1 MEIRRNRHLQ
11 NIKSMNNEAG
21 GEGLIRNLVRKS

>member
-1 MEIRRNRHLQ
+1 MKTRRNRHLQ
-11 NIKSMNNEAG
+11 SIKSMNNETE